1 MEPQMID
8 YYNEMPYCVNV
19 IDKMNEELAEA
30 QARIKQLEL
39 QLKKEKNKLAKFNSF
54 MKPRC
59 IEDDLCDLEAFE
71 EDIRNKFLEWCD
83 NDLSNYEKLS
93 YKLMKDYNEY
103 STTSNEDSLIKYI
116 IHKLNEYTHYENPRW
131 CEIFV
136 LSTLEAHGVNKT
148 YCYWGA
154 PMFEV
159 ENLIDNLCE
168 CDITLLSIA
177 QYEL

>member
-1 MEPQMID
+1 MEPHIID

-30 QARIKQLEL
+30 QSRIKQLEL
-39 QLKKEKNKLAKFNSF
+39 QLKKEKNKSEKFNAF
-54 MKPRC
+54 MKPRF
-59 IEDDLCDLEAFE
+59 IADDLCDLEAFE

-103 STTSNEDSLIKYI
+103 STTSYEYSLIRYI
-116 IHKLNEYTHYENPRW
+116 INKLNEYTHYANPRW
-131 CEIFV
+131 CALFV
-136 LSTLEAHGVNKT
+136 LTILEAHGVNKT

-159 ENLIDNLCE
+159 ENLIEDLCG

-177 QYEL
+177 QFEM